1 MMAGGMGMPGWRWRR
16 ARGLVAAAVLAAVM
30 PFAASANPAQDVAAR
45 GCAAIADR
53 VTRHAGGGPLFLR
66 SWETAEG
73 APLDEPALR
82 DAAFTYDNALAAIAL
97 LACGRPAEARRVGDA
112 LRLAVTR
119 DRHWTDG
126 RPRNAYRAGPVPAG
140 TAPLPPGWWN
150 GGANRWEE
158 DAYLVGTATGNVAW
172 AALALLALHDATGE
186 ASYLDAAKRAL
197 GWVLDATRAGDPA
210 VFQGGY
216 HGHEPVPVRLTWAA
230 TEHAT
235 DLVPAF
241 ARLHRLTGDARWS
254 TAAGQARAFLDRMWD
269 AAEGRFLIG
278 LLPDGAPNRAGS
290 GLDAQLWP
298 LLAVPDHPPEGP
310 ADWRR
315 ALDFI
320 DRAHGV
326 DGGYDFDADRDGL
339 WVEGTAQAALTF
351 RAVGRPERAAA
362 LLAAVATEWSPGG
375 LLFATRAD
383 SITTGL
389 AIGPDS
395 ATADFLYHRRPH
407 LGATAWAVLAALGWN
422 PFTGARVP

>member
-1 MMAGGMGMPGWRWRR
+1 MRR
-16 ARGLVAAAVLAAVM
+16 LLVLLGLLLVCGHAAADPGRAV
-30 PFAASANPAQDVAAR
+30 AER
-45 GCAAIADR
+45 GCAAIAER
-53 VTRHAGGGPLFLR
+53 VARHPGDGPLFLR

-73 APLDEPALR
+73 RPLEEPALR

-97 LACGRPAEARRVGDA
+97 LACGRPAEGRRIGDA

-126 RPRNAYRAGPVPAG
+126 RIRNAYRAGPVPAD

-150 GGANRWEE
+150 AGANRWEE

-172 AALALLALHDATGE
+172 AALALLALLEATGE
-186 ASYLDAAKRAL
+186 AGYLDAAARAM
-197 GWVLDATRAGDPA
+197 GWVLDHTRAGEPP

-216 HGHEPVPVRLTWAA
+216 HGHEPEPVRLTWAA

-241 ARLHRLTGDARWS
+241 ARLHRLTGDARWQV
-254 TAAGQARAFLDRMWD
+254 AAGEARAFLDRIWD
-269 AAEGRFLIG
+269 GAEGRFLIG

-290 GLDAQLWP
+290 GLDSQLWP
-298 LLAVPDHPPEGP
+298 LLAVADHPPE
-310 ADWRR
+310 WRR
-315 ALDFI
+315 ALDFV

-351 RAVGRPERAAA
+351 RAVGRGERSDA
-362 LLAAVATEWSPGG
+362 LLAEMAKEWSPGG
-375 LLFATRAD
+375 LLFATRDA

-395 ATADFLYHRRPH
+395 ATADFLYYRRPH

-422 PFTGARVP
+422 PFTGGRVP